1 MQGRGGY
8 EGNGIARMNGQ
19 NQNYN
24 SLSQTLDY
32 EASSSPMFLIQA
44 PIAPLYR
51 LERSLKKWKRDKI
64 SPSCSLYETNE
75 QWKYV
80 QEPLMTK
87 EQRPFSSFTPEPY
100 SVWERADCCRM
111 T

>member
-51 LERSLKKWKRDKI
+51 LERSLKK
-64 SPSCSLYETNE
+64 
-75 QWKYV
+75 
-80 QEPLMTK
+80 
-87 EQRPFSSFTPEPY
+87 
-100 SVWERADCCRM
+100 
-111 T
+111 

>member
-44 PIAPLYR
+44 PIAVMHICIAFLRAPKAMA
-51 LERSLKKWKRDKI
+51 LKPHKRPAKFLIPITRGARKGNTREAI
-64 SPSCSLYETNE
+64 SYDIEYQNP
-75 QWKYV
+75 
-80 QEPLMTK
+80 
-87 EQRPFSSFTPEPY
+87 
-100 SVWERADCCRM
+100 CR
-111 T
+111 